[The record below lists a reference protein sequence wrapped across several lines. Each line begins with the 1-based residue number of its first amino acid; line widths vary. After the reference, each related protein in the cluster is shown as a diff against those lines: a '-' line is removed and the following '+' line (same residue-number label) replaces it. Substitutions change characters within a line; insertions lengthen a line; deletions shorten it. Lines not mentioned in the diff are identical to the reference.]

1 MWQEIF
7 FLVHLIYALI
17 NSLEYSGGH
26 VSSEAGLT
34 DDRLT
39 VVTSNVVPF
48 NTITVEVVEHPKT
61 VFVALTV
68 VWLWSAEPSSMR
80 PVCVG
85 EAVARGPS
93 PGAGALLVTT
103 RPDELNSMFSEDTRY
118 EVVLVLC
125 FNTNT
130 LEASTKV
137 GAVRVCLIPSVSIG
151 IYTPRKVVV
160 CTESRFVYQTSWSSA
175 GGNLFPSRLNP

>member
-68 VWLWSAEPSSMR
+68 VWLWSAEPGKPENDKFSLKL
-80 PVCVG
+80 PVI
-85 EAVARGPS
+85 AV
-93 PGAGALLVTT
+93 LL
-103 RPDELNSMFSEDTRY
+103 DT
-118 EVVLVLC
+118 VKDL
-125 FNTNT
+125 
-130 LEASTKV
+130 
-137 GAVRVCLIPSVSIG
+137 
-151 IYTPRKVVV
+151 
-160 CTESRFVYQTSWSSA
+160 
-175 GGNLFPSRLNP
+175 